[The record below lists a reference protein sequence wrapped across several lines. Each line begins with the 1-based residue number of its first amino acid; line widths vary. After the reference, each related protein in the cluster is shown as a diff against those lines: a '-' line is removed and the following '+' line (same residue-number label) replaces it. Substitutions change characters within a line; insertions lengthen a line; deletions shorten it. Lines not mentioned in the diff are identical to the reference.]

1 MGLSKNSVTYLAT
14 RDETNQLHDPKFGN
28 RVKLA
33 LSTGINV
40 VTDET
45 APEVRSTGNTICYL
59 TGKLTVTSG
68 AITDM
73 PLLEFPS
80 DKLPHNV
87 GQVVAVKET
96 SAGAK
101 SLVSLSV
108 TSDKLLLNGVAPTVG
123 DIIHLDGILYIS
135 RL

>member
-28 RVKLA
+28 RVKLT
-33 LSTGINV
+33 LSTGISV

-45 APEVRSTGNTICYL
+45 APEVRTTGNTICYL
-59 TGKLTVTSG
+59 TGKLTIASG

-73 PLLEFPS
+73 PLLKFPS

-87 GQVVAVKET
+87 GQIVAVKE
-96 SAGAK
+96 SSGGAK
-101 SLVSLSV
+101 SVVSLSI
-108 TSDKLLLNGVAPTVG
+108 TSDSLLLNGTAPTVG
-123 DIIHLDGILYIS
+123 DVIHLDGTFYIA